1 MNKQKFVYLS
11 LRLTM
16 GFIFLWAFL
25 DKTFGLGFATAPAK
39 SWINGGSPTTGFLS
53 FGTKGPFAEVFQ
65 NLAGVAVV
73 DWLFMLGLLFV
84 GTTLLFNKYV
94 KWGCLAGMLMMILMW
109 LATLFPENNPI
120 IDEHIIYLL
129 VLAAISIKNSKSL
142 HT

>member
-11 LRLTM
+11 LRLSM

-25 DKTFGLGFATAPAK
+25 DKTFGLGFATAPEK

-142 HT
+142 NV